1 MGKEKSILVVDDH
14 RMVCEAIAALVE
26 TTGLYKKAIPA
37 YTGEEALDILNREH
51 IAIALVDARMPGL
64 SGIDLAKLM
73 EKDFPQVKVIGMT
86 SFDDNET
93 LVEMLQLNLDGV
105 LLKRST
111 SGREIRTCLDEVSRG
126 RKYVTG
132 EIQQRI
138 QKSQFGPARQPRTHF
153 AKREIQVIRLLCKG
167 RSSKQIAE
175 ILGLKISTIE
185 DYRKAMLKN
194 TNTSSTAGLVAFALR
209 NGLL

>member
-26 TTGLYKKAIPA
+26 TTGPCKKAIPA
-37 YTGEEALDILNREH
+37 YTGEEALDILHREH

-64 SGIDLAKLM
+64 SGIALAKIM

-86 SFDDNET
+86 SFDDEDT
-93 LVEMLQLNLDGV
+93 IQEMLQLNLAGI

-111 SGREIRTCLDEVSRG
+111 TSNEINTCLKMIGDGKSYIADEV
-126 RKYVTG
+126 KQYVEG
-132 EIQQRI
+132 KQLY
-138 QKSQFGPARQPRTHF
+138 PARAPRTNF
-153 AKREIQVIRLLCKG
+153 TDREMQVLNLLSEG
-167 RSSKQIAE
+167 QSSKLIAE
-175 ILGLKISTIE
+175 HLDLKTSTIE
-185 DYRKAMLKN
+185 DYRKGMLKK
-194 TNTSSTAGLVAFALR
+194 TETKSTAGLVAFAMR